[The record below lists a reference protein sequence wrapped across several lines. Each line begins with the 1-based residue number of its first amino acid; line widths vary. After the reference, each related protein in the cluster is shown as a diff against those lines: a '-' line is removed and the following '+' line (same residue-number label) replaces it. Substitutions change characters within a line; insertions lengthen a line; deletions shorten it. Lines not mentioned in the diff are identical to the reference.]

1 MRLIEEL
8 GALNKKFDSLV
19 LSSNRRCKNNSLNGV
34 KMKFMQHDKNRH
46 FLMSS
51 HKVTKGHNRKTCVHP
66 GKGHNEVVDR
76 SNVKNGNVKNEN

>member
-1 MRLIEEL
+1 
-8 GALNKKFDSLV
+8 
-19 LSSNRRCKNNSLNGV
+19 
-34 KMKFMQHDKNRH
+34 MKFMQHDKNRH

-76 SNVKNGNVKNEN
+76 SNVKNGNVKNENQKILHMKLKDFGFQTPIDGASQILM